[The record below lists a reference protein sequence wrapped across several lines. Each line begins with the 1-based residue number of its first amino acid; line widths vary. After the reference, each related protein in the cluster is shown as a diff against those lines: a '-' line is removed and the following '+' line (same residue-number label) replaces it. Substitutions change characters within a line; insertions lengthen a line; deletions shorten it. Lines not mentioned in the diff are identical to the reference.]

1 MKVEKCGEV
10 PIILMGIDEQ
20 QKMRLFQKKQRGK
33 EKSDNK
39 HEWDN
44 LT

>member
-33 EKSDNK
+33 E
-39 HEWDN
+39 N
-44 LT
+44 LIINMSEII